1 MEKVI
6 HDVFIS
12 YSRKDYVDEQGN
24 VLPDNIL
31 SKIKKALKEN
41 GISYWFD
48 KEGIYSGDEFASVL
62 TRAIRESSV
71 FLFVS
76 SANSNSSRW
85 TSNEIST
92 ALEFK
97 KKIIPFRI
105 DNSPYNDSVM
115 MKIISF
121 DYIDCKDEQKA
132 INKLLRAVKHN
143 LPSIPGSKSHWRN
156 IDVPEGA
163 RGTVVAFNVGG
174 KWEEHVFTVNST
186 IKKDEIYDVF
196 ISYYRNTGL
205 QLAKSIHQLLTK
217 EGYTV
222 FFNEDSVREGLVDE
236 NILIHV
242 KRCRDFILIID
253 TQFAKKMFCQE
264 NDWVN
269 TELSEAI
276 KRGNGI
282 VNIIPILLQPDLS
295 LSNDIFINYDKLF
308 FQEPI
313 TVFDLIGNGDMLFE
327 RLISNRTYVN
337 EKNAKRTIVN
347 CDYSTNAEQTIQQM
361 TNNPLFTAFVQLVK
375 SSENI

>member
-48 KEGIYSGDEFASVL
+48 EEGIYSGDDFASGL

-163 RGTVVAFNVGG
+163 RGTVVASNVGG

-186 IKKDEIYDVF
+186 IKKDEVYDVF

>member
-48 KEGIYSGDEFASVL
+48 EEGIYSGDDFASGL

-163 RGTVVAFNVGG
+163 RGTVVASNVGD

-186 IKKDEIYDVF
+186 IKKDEVYDVF

>member
-1 MEKVI
+1 MANE
-6 HDVFIS
+6 VFIS
-12 YSRKDYVDEQGN
+12 YSRKDFEKVKAVKEEIDRFVGIDCWMDLKGIEGGDRYKKVIISAINRHNTLLFMLTNNSMNSRFAMKELEFAASKGKRIVLVDLEHTQLN
-24 VLPDNIL
+24 DDFLFDYSEKDNIDWNDPL
-31 SKIKKALKEN
+31 QHEKLINNLRT
-41 GISYWFD
+41 WF
-48 KEGIYSGDEFASVL
+48 
-62 TRAIRESSV
+62 
-71 FLFVS
+71 
-76 SANSNSSRW
+76 
-85 TSNEIST
+85 
-92 ALEFK
+92 
-97 KKIIPFRI
+97 P
-105 DNSPYNDSVM
+105 
-115 MKIISF
+115 
-121 DYIDCKDEQKA
+121 
-132 INKLLRAVKHN
+132 
-143 LPSIPGSKSHWRN
+143 
-156 IDVPEGA
+156 
-163 RGTVVAFNVGG
+163 
-174 KWEEHVFTVNST
+174 VNST
-186 IKKDEIYDVF
+186 IKKDEVYDVF
-196 ISYYRNTGL
+196 ISYYINTGH